1 MLGRSLT
8 SSPQVAVMNPESVA
22 LWFTTGA
29 KEKAQFSE
37 HTSPT
42 VSTKPRQ
49 CPSLSEV
56 VYELEFDSLR
66 DEGQF

>member
-1 MLGRSLT
+1 MLRRSLT
-8 SSPQVAVMNPESVA
+8 SSPQVSVMSPESAA

-29 KEKAQFSE
+29 KDKAQFSE

-42 VSTKPRQ
+42 VSTKPRRR
-49 CPSLSEV
+49 PSLSEV